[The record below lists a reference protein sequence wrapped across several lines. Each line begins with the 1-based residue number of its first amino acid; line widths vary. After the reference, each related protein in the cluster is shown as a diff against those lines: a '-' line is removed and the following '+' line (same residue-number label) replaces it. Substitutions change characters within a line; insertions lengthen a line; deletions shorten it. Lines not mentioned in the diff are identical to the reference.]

1 MAAAAVAALRHILY
15 DGNRRVF
22 GQKRKTRCCGAAF
35 VASKSLSLSRANIIP
50 LPPPRAT
57 ADRNEAVAS
66 PSLTLS
72 TPVMSAIG
80 CVRISTFLLICR
92 KIRLAVTATERALP
106 CFFARPTKARRGAAA
121 GTI

>member
-1 MAAAAVAALRHILY
+1 MPELWRHILY

-22 GQKRKTRCCGAAF
+22 GQKRKRRCCSAAF
-35 VASKSLSLSRANIIP
+35 VASQSLSLLSRANIIP

-66 PSLTLS
+66 PSLTPS
-72 TPVMSAIG
+72 TPVMSARG
-80 CVRISTFLLICR
+80 CVNISTSLLICR
-92 KIRLAVTATERALP
+92 KIRLAVTARGTALP
-106 CFFARPTKARRGAAA
+106 LPRFFARPTKERRGAAA